1 MESIPNRGVAAKAA
15 PLRRKAMTVS
25 PATTSDT
32 RNEEAPRRSP
42 DYELTASPWIGL
54 QSFCDPAG
62 QGVLQ
67 LAFGDFTGQ
76 AQELKVVRILRHLLG
91 QFGIRGSKLAGEVRR
106 RRADALHRTV
116 HHHVHQDVP
125 GRDAGNDG
133 IVGRGTKAERTG
145 SAKGRCWDGH
155 LYKVP
160 VPLDNPVW
168 YEWDERKEPSCN
180 LGLVRIFGKVRTKV
194 LSLGVVL
201 LILGYIFNIGILI
214 TIGWILAVIGLVLF
228 VLGAIGRPL
237 AGRRYWY

>member
-1 MESIPNRGVAAKAA
+1 MSILSLFYRWAIDEGYASAEPFTYRSARALFAGTGREVKVNLAVRVCRAK
-15 PLRRKAMTVS
+15 
-25 PATTSDT
+25 
-32 RNEEAPRRSP
+32 
-42 DYELTASPWIGL
+42 
-54 QSFCDPAG
+54 
-62 QGVLQ
+62 
-67 LAFGDFTGQ
+67 
-76 AQELKVVRILRHLLG
+76 
-91 QFGIRGSKLAGEVRR
+91 
-106 RRADALHRTV
+106 
-116 HHHVHQDVP
+116 
-125 GRDAGNDG
+125 
-133 IVGRGTKAERTG
+133 
-145 SAKGRCWDGH
+145 KGRCWDGH

-228 VLGAIGRPL
+228 ALGAIGRPL